1 MSASWCELF
10 RHFVGNGVDP
20 FEVRRRAGRCAVD
33 RLAVLDLTDPI
44 VRAALGVTVDDLVGD
59 DYEVCQR
66 LAQAARVAGFDGVLA
81 PSAGLPGQ
89 RTLAVFAGVLDE
101 GRVAVEAERVQVPP
115 ISLVKLLP
123 RVRSMPAAAAAFEAY
138 VGDLA
143 RLSYESV
150 RRLYRRR

>member
-1 MSASWCELF
+1 MRQLVRAVPPLRRQ
-10 RHFVGNGVDP
+10 RHRPLRGTPSSGP
-20 FEVRRRAGRCAVD
+20 LRRGLSGRAGPHR
-33 RLAVLDLTDPI
+33 P
-44 VRAALGVTVDDLVGD
+44 
-59 DYEVCQR
+59 DYEICQQ
-66 LAQAARVAGFDGVLA
+66 LAHAARVAGFDCVLA

-101 GRVAVEAERVQVPP
+101 GRVVVETERVQVPP
-115 ISLVKLLP
+115 INLVKLLP

>member
-10 RHFVGNGVDP
+10 RNFVGTGIDP

-44 VRAALGVTVDDLVGD
+44 VREALGVTHDDLVGD
-59 DYEVCQR
+59 DYEDCQW
-66 LAQAARVAGFDGVLA
+66 LAHAARVAGFDGVLA

-101 GRVAVEAERVQVPP
+101 GRVVVEAERVQVPP
-115 ISLVKLLP
+115 INLVKLLP
-123 RVRSMPAAAAAFEAY
+123 RVRSLPAAAAAFEAY

-143 RLSYESV
+143 RLSYESL